1 MLLNKSNWFVG
12 SIFGTFLCL
21 SACTPSPSQ
30 LVEQAEREA
39 SNQRLQVSQHLFL
52 RVIEKYSTKDETRFR
67 ALKGLSLLA
76 IEQMQDY
83 VTGIKAVD
91 LALSE
96 FGSDESK
103 KQALNELRLLA
114 AEVSDVQLQNTP
126 QAMKYLETFTPSS
139 DLNAKD
145 WQLIGRIRLKA
156 RSFDESM
163 AAFDQAW
170 KLAVSSKDC
179 PRLAAL
185 QLDFMQFY
193 AIQKLCAEAIE
204 FGEKPLP
211 HQCQSKDVEVQVEL
225 AHCYEFEGF
234 IDRSLEIYD
243 KLLKEYPDNSR
254 FAFLR
259 EAIQKREREKL
270 RK

>member
-1 MLLNKSNWFVG
+1 MQLSKRRLFRDFCFSTCLF
-12 SIFGTFLCL
+12 L
-21 SACTPSPSQ
+21 SACSPSPSQ

-52 RVIEKYSTKDETRFR
+52 QVIEKHSAKDDTRFR

-91 LALSE
+91 LAISE
-96 FGSDESK
+96 FGSDDS
-103 KQALNELRLLA
+103 KQAALNGLRLLA
-114 AEVSDVQLQNTP
+114 AEVSDIQLQNIG
-126 QAMKYLETFTPSS
+126 QAMRYLESFKASTEL
-139 DLNAKD
+139 DAKS
-145 WQLIGRIRLKA
+145 WQLIGRIRMKA
-156 RSFDESM
+156 RSFDESLS
-163 AAFDQAW
+163 ALDQSW
-170 KLAVSSKDC
+170 KLAISSKDC
-179 PRLAAL
+179 VRLASL

-193 AIQKLCAEAIE
+193 ALQKLCAEAIQ

-211 HQCQSKDVEVQVEL
+211 LECASKDVEVQVEL
-225 AHCYEFEGF
+225 AHCYEYEGF

-254 FAFLR
+254 FAFLK
-259 EAIQKREREKL
+259 ESIQKREREKL